1 MIQKKSYIKK
11 SFEKMV
17 GNTPLVQF
25 NHSKNSKSKIFIK
38 LEGFNPTGSIKD
50 RTAVSLLKNAKIRNR
65 TIIDSSSGSFA
76 CSLAY
81 FGFIFKKKVEVIC
94 SSKLTKDKEDFIK
107 HYNAK
112 ITKMGNFTIDGNKY
126 CKKLKKKFPR
136 KYIFLDQLHNKRNP
150 LIHFHTTAKEIKN
163 QLKNVNAIVISLGS
177 GGTALGVSKYFKN
190 SKTKIVLVESASKT
204 KLPGVGS
211 FDDGDYETPFIKEVK
226 LKKLFNFIYK
236 VNINEIKPSYLEL
249 KKQGFFCG
257 PQTAALL
264 KATKTLIDKKKI
276 AGNIVLISGDSG
288 WKNFQDLRDKFND
301 KF

>member
-1 MIQKKSYIKK
+1 MIQKKPYVRK
-11 SFEKMV
+11 SFLDMV

-25 NHSKNSKSKIFIK
+25 KHSKNNKSKIFIK

-50 RTAVSLLKNAKIRNR
+50 RTAVSLLKKAKIKNK

-81 FGFIFKKKVEVIC
+81 FGFILKKKVQVVC

-112 ITKMGNFTIDGNKY
+112 IRKIGNFTIEGNEY
-126 CKKLKKKFPR
+126 CRKLKKKFPN
-136 KYIFLDQLHNKRNP
+136 KYIFLDQLHNKNNP
-150 LIHFHTTAKEIKN
+150 LIHFQTTAKEIKN
-163 QLKNVNAIVISLGS
+163 HLKTVNAIVISLGS
-177 GGTALGVSKYFKN
+177 GGTALGISKYFKN

-211 FDDGDYETPFIKEVK
+211 FDDGDYETPFIKEIK
-226 LKKLFNFIYK
+226 LKKLFNYIYK
-236 VNINEIKPSYLEL
+236 VHINEIKPSYLEL

-276 AGNIVLISGDSG
+276 TGNIVLISGDSG
-288 WKNFQDLRDKFND
+288 WKNFEDLRNKFND
-301 KF
+301 